1 MVFEHWK
8 EISLK
13 LLDSKKVDKPII
25 GIIILLILIV
35 LVVLFA
41 SMSWEK
47 LTVLLG
53 VLIIAGMAIIY
64 LMSRDGKGI
73 NIEKVGGDKA
83 GRDIIKNNRIEK

>member
-1 MVFEHWK
+1 MSLEYWK

-35 LVVLFA
+35 LVVLFTPI
-41 SMSWEK
+41 SGEK

-53 VLIIAGMAIIY
+53 VLIITGMVIIY
-64 LMSRDGKGI
+64 LISR
-73 NIEKVGGDKA
+73 EKKYSKSEPHKKDNK
-83 GRDIIKNNRIEK
+83 